1 MMLFNE
7 TMSIGEKFI
16 NSIAI
21 TILGMV
27 VTFIVLII
35 IACSLEI
42 LRIMFGKDKKKI
54 SDFDEEQII
63 TEAITQN
70 TDDIDKDLL
79 IVILTAAVAIQS
91 NNSAENIIVKS
102 IKPVLQ
108 NKSTWAI
115 TGMQEQMLNRL

>member
-1 MMLFNE
+1 MLFNE
-7 TMSIGEKFI
+7 TMTIGEKLV

-21 TILGMV
+21 TILGML

-35 IACSLEI
+35 IAWSLEI
-42 LRIMFGKDKKKI
+42 LRIMFGKEKKI
-54 SDFDEEQII
+54 FSSTNEEQII
-63 TEAITQN
+63 TEPVIQN
-70 TDDIDKDLL
+70 TDEIDNDLL

-91 NNSAENIIVKS
+91 NNSADNIIVKS

>member
-1 MMLFNE
+1 MLFNE
-7 TMSIGEKFI
+7 TMTIGEKLV

-21 TILGMV
+21 TILGML

-35 IACSLEI
+35 IAWSLEI
-42 LRIMFGKDKKKI
+42 LRIMFGKEKKKI
-54 SDFDEEQII
+54 SSTNEEQII
-63 TEAITQN
+63 TEPVTQN
-70 TDDIDKDLL
+70 TDETDNDLL